1 MFAANVERLDSGV
14 AIALQIVHPLVEM
27 QIHRLQLGAVV
38 NVQTGDRRAGNH
50 LLHGS
55 GTLHRDKQILV
66 RFELRK
72 IGLYQTGS
80 LVGDD
85 AAAMRE
91 KLDAFERRNA
101 ARIEIDRL
109 DRSGSGNVD
118 QSVGIEKRSDFG
130 IPLLRVG

>member
-1 MFAANVERLDSGV
+1 M
-14 AIALQIVHPLVEM
+14 
-27 QIHRLQLGAVV
+27 
-38 NVQTGDRRAGNH
+38 
-50 LLHGS
+50 
-55 GTLHRDKQILV
+55 
-66 RFELRK
+66 
-72 IGLYQTGS
+72 
-80 LVGDD
+80 GDD

-130 IPLLRVG
+130 IPRHAVAADGSLHDQ

>member
-1 MFAANVERLDSGV
+1 MSFEKSAFTRLEVSWAMMRYDTFAV
-14 AIALQIVHPLVEM
+14 
-27 QIHRLQLGAVV
+27 
-38 NVQTGDRRAGNH
+38 
-50 LLHGS
+50 
-55 GTLHRDKQILV
+55 
-66 RFELRK
+66 
-72 IGLYQTGS
+72 
-80 LVGDD
+80 
-85 AAAMRE
+85 RE

>member
-1 MFAANVERLDSGV
+1 M
-14 AIALQIVHPLVEM
+14 
-27 QIHRLQLGAVV
+27 
-38 NVQTGDRRAGNH
+38 
-50 LLHGS
+50 
-55 GTLHRDKQILV
+55 
-66 RFELRK
+66 
-72 IGLYQTGS
+72 
-80 LVGDD
+80 GDD